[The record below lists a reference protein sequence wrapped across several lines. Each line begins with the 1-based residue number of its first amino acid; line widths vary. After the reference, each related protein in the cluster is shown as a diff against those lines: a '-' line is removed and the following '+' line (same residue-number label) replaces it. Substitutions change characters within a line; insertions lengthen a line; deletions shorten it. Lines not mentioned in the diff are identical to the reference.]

1 MEMGLNDIYMIIRE
15 LETCSSVKAKEHI
28 LRKNIDNELFKKVL
42 LYTYDPNKK
51 YGVSEVYLN
60 KLPYDA
66 CDDDTSYTNL
76 WKLLDTLAESNIN
89 DNLRN
94 ELRMFINYFENEN
107 VRELIKRIVGKNLKC
122 NINVKMINKIYEDL
136 IPTSD
141 GEKKIAPMLGSK
153 IDFDKVP
160 EGVKFVT
167 EKYDGCRCL
176 AFIENGKVELY
187 SRQGK
192 RYEGCKEIEEELL
205 SLGIQNVMLD
215 GEILATNCSYDD
227 VYKETT
233 KRLKNKKPIKKGL
246 YFNVFDYV
254 EKEEYDNL
262 KGIYTYEE
270 RRKKLDSIEET
281 KHIKVAP
288 LLISTDDMNE
298 ILKLLDEYRSSGAE
312 GLMCNLNK
320 PYEFKRSKTLLKL
333 KVMSTIDLRVVGFE
347 EGNNKNKGKLG
358 AALVKYKDNIVKVG
372 SGWNDSDREE
382 VWNNQDKYLGKILE
396 ISYFEETTNKDGS
409 CSLRFPI
416 AKRWRHD
423 KDEESYE

>member
-1 MEMGLNDIYMIIRE
+1 MFESLNEIYLIIRDIQN
-15 LETCSSVKAKEHI
+15 CSSTKAKEHI
-28 LRKNIDNELFKKVL
+28 LDKNKDSELLKKVL

-51 YGVSEVYLN
+51 YGVSEAYLE
-60 KLPYDA
+60 KIPYDPN
-66 CDDDTSYTNL
+66 DDGTSYNNL
-76 WKLLDTLAESNIN
+76 WILLDTLAKSNIN
-89 DNLRN
+89 DQLRN
-94 ELRMFINYFENEN
+94 ELRMHINYYSNEN
-107 VRELIKRIVGKNLKC
+107 VRDLIKRIVGKNLKC
-122 NINVKMINKIYEDL
+122 NINVKMINKVFNNL

-153 IDFDKVP
+153 MDFDKVP

-167 EKYDGCRCL
+167 EKFDGCRCL

-205 SLGIQNVMLD
+205 SLGINNVMLD
-215 GEILATNCSYDD
+215 GEILAVNCSYDD

-254 EKEEYDNL
+254 EKEEYDSL

-281 KHIKVAP
+281 EHIKVAP
-288 LLISTDDMNE
+288 LLIATDDMDE
-298 ILKLLDEYRSSGAE
+298 ILKLLDEYRNKGAE
-312 GLMCNLNK
+312 GLMTNLNK

-333 KVMSTIDLRVVGFE
+333 KVMSTIDLRVIGFE
-347 EGNNKNKGKLG
+347 EGTNKNKGKLG
-358 AALVKYKDNIVKVG
+358 AVLVKYKDNIVKVG
-372 SGWNDSDREE
+372 SGWSDDARIE
-382 VWNNQDKYLGKILE
+382 VWNNQDKYLNKILE

-409 CSLRFPI
+409 YSLRFPI
-416 AKRWRHD
+416 AKRWRFD
-423 KDEESYE
+423 KDEESYN

>member
-1 MEMGLNDIYMIIRE
+1 
-15 LETCSSVKAKEHI
+15 
-28 LRKNIDNELFKKVL
+28 
-42 LYTYDPNKK
+42 
-51 YGVSEVYLN
+51 
-60 KLPYDA
+60 
-66 CDDDTSYTNL
+66 
-76 WKLLDTLAESNIN
+76 
-89 DNLRN
+89 
-94 ELRMFINYFENEN
+94 
-107 VRELIKRIVGKNLKC
+107 
-122 NINVKMINKIYEDL
+122 MINKVFNNL

-192 RYEGCKEIEEELL
+192 RYEGCKEIEKELL

-215 GEILATNCSYDD
+215 GEILATNCGYDD

-254 EKEEYDNL
+254 EKEEYDSL

-270 RRKKLDSIEET
+270 RRKKLNSIEET
-281 KHIKVAP
+281 EHIKVAP

-298 ILKLLDEYRSSGAE
+298 ILKLLDEYRSLGAE

-358 AALVKYKDNIVKVG
+358 AVLVKYKDNIVKVG

>member
-28 LRKNIDNELFKKVL
+28 LRKNINNELFKKVL

-60 KLPYDA
+60 KLPYDEY
-66 CDDDTSYTNL
+66 DDDTSYTNL
-76 WKLLDTLAESNIN
+76 WKLLDTLATSNIN

-122 NINVKMINKIYEDL
+122 NINVKMINKVFNNL

-215 GEILATNCSYDD
+215 GEILATNCGYDD

-254 EKEEYDNL
+254 EKEEYDSL

-281 KHIKVAP
+281 EHIKVTP

-298 ILKLLDEYRSSGAE
+298 ILKLLDEYRSLGAE

-320 PYEFKRSKTLLKL
+320 SYEFKRSKTLLKL

-358 AALVKYKDNIVKVG
+358 AVLVKYKDNIVKVG

-416 AKRWRHD
+416 AKRWRFD